1 MHSVLLTSYKHSITI
16 GQTSTGHTVSQDLCS
31 GTSRTFAV
39 PEGGAKHTHTHE
51 PEQIIN
57 KHEIT
62 AGQLTLSLKAVGIG
76 EVQPDAN
83 QIQLFQ

>member
-1 MHSVLLTSYKHSITI
+1 MNIQSQKAKLVKRTPFRKIFALVLAELSPYQKEVLS
-16 GQTSTGHTVSQDLCS
+16 
-31 GTSRTFAV
+31 
-39 PEGGAKHTHTHE
+39 THTHE